1 MSLSQAH
8 YNVALSRNCVISKL
22 GRAAQCLEEEDHFSW
37 PVVLF
42 DIYLFITFFLLFPS
56 FQTKLFLASVEEE
69 GQAGEERME
78 MAETLLSAL
87 TDRQQQ
93 RQTWRDR

>member
-1 MSLSQAH
+1 MSP
-8 YNVALSRNCVISKL
+8 N
-22 GRAAQCLEEEDHFSW
+22 FS
-37 PVVLF
+37 P
-42 DIYLFITFFLLFPS
+42 

-93 RQTWRDR
+93 RQTWRDSGCVKLVVEEVKNQLFEGTSKWPMAADSCGLEDPHYLL